1 MNLGGGETSPLSG
14 PVTTHSTFRSF
25 AVLVRALR
33 VRALLVPALLVP
45 ALLTLTPPTPAQA
58 QELAASLN
66 ALATDDA
73 GQRAAAA
80 DRLGRTQGAARQQVI
95 PPLRVRLREDGDW
108 RVRASA
114 GRALGRLAA
123 RDAVPDLVAA
133 LRDPVV
139 DVRVVAAA
147 ALWRLPDPA
156 AVPALLE
163 LLRDQDGSARQWG
176 ALALGVIG
184 DRRAT
189 EPLLRLLS
197 DPEGAVRLDT
207 IRSLGRL
214 GDERATRP
222 LESVVQNED
231 RTRDERLEA
240 INALGRL
247 SGPGKVNALIR
258 ALRADDVELRER
270 AADTLGRVGDALALP
285 PLREQRQAER
295 NPRVQRALD
304 AAVTSIQTRR
314 QRGPSTSGT
323 PLNLPPL
330 P

>member
-1 MNLGGGETSPLSG
+1 M
-14 PVTTHSTFRSF
+14 RSDSDVPSAGR
-25 AVLVRALR
+25 AVWG
-33 VRALLVPALLVP
+33 ALLLALVSSFTAPAL
-45 ALLTLTPPTPAQA
+45 A

-66 ALATDDA
+66 SLSAEDA
-73 GQRAAAA
+73 AERAGAA
-80 DRLGRTQGAARQQVI
+80 DRLGHMEGAAREQVI
-95 PPLRVRLREDGDW
+95 GPLRVLLREDGNW

-133 LRDPVV
+133 LRDSVV

-189 EPLLRLLS
+189 APLIELLG
-197 DPEGAVRLDT
+197 DPESAVRLDA

-222 LESVVQNED
+222 LETVVRNDD

-240 INALGRL
+240 INAVGRL
-247 SGPGKVNALIR
+247 SGPGKVNVLIR
-258 ALRADDVELRER
+258 TLREDDATLRER

-285 PLREQRQAER
+285 PLRERRQVER
-295 NPRVQRALD
+295 TASVQRALD
-304 AAVTSIQTRR
+304 AAVASIQTRG
-314 QRGPSTSGT
+314 QAGPRTSGT